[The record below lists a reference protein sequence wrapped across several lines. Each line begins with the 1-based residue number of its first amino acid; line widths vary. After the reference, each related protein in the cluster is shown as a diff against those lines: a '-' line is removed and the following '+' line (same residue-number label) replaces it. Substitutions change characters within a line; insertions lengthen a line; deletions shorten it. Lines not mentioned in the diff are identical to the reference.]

1 MNTSWRPQP
10 STMRTFQPSC
20 PVACCHWSAY
30 TPRCDEMVTA
40 GEVTALRTAEGS
52 GPPRRADGRHHRES
66 RPQTHRYRGHGHL
79 RRPRRREGAERPRPL
94 LHPRLV
100 WRATRGAG
108 AAGLVM
114 ISVAVG
120 LDFGLSNQTRAPHEP
135 ARGCPP
141 VRSAQRTPRTG
152 SSACLFALH
161 DDRRRRRAGRARD
174 LVRFERAA
182 PFSLPQLPNDLRRR
196 HRDPR
201 VPNGAT
207 HHGRSLR
214 HRRQLL
220 LLDIPVAD
228 GGYGLAW
235 RATNPAPG
243 TAPSCASSS
252 TGSPFGAWVRVE

>member
-1 MNTSWRPQP
+1 MDLSDAAPDRRGGTHEAPAVGGLLGLEE
-10 STMRTFQPSC
+10 RT
-20 PVACCHWSAY
+20 VASSRY
-30 TPRCDEMVTA
+30 TRARRHVS
-40 GEVTALRTAEGS
+40 RTAPPTVS
-52 GPPRRADGRHHRES
+52 GCPGWCGA
-66 RPQTHRYRGHGHL
+66 PQ
-79 RRPRRREGAERPRPL
+79 
-94 LHPRLV
+94 
-100 WRATRGAG
+100 GAG

-120 LDFGLSNQTRAPHEP
+120 LDFGLSNQSAPRARSGPP
-135 ARGCPP
+135 PGP
-141 VRSAQRTPRTG
+141 VRPEDTPYRELRL
-152 SSACLFALH
+152 LFALH
-161 DDRRRRRAGRARD
+161 HDRRRRRAGRARD
-174 LVRFERAA
+174 LVRFERAV
-182 PFSLPQLPNDLRRR
+182 PFSRPHLPNDLRRR

-252 TGSPFGAWVRVE
+252 TGSPLGAWVRVE